1 MDMSMDNLMLY
12 IATYSD
18 AASAAEDYRQLQAM
32 KEEDLELVSSV
43 VIHRDGDGKISVDE
57 HGTGQVPKGALIGGA
72 AGLVVGLFAPPLLA
86 ATAVGAGI
94 GAVAGKIAE
103 RHEEKKI
110 GVDLEEALPPDS
122 SAILAIIDDRYLD
135 RVDTALD
142 TSIRKVQKAIDRDDF
157 EALQKAI
164 DEGGDRIAK
173 AVES

>member
-1 MDMSMDNLMLY
+1 MSMDNLMLY
-12 IATYSD
+12 IATYDD
-18 AASAAEDYRQLQAM
+18 AASATEDYRNLQAAR
-32 KEEDLELVSSV
+32 EADLEVVSSIV
-43 VIHRDGDGKISVDE
+43 MHRDADGKVTVDE
-57 HGTGQVPKGALIGGA
+57 HGTGQVSSGALIGGA

-103 RHEEKKI
+103 RREEKKI
-110 GVDLEEALPPDS
+110 GIDLEEALPPDS

-135 RVDTALD
+135 RVDAALD
-142 TSIRKVQKAIDRDDF
+142 KSLRKVEKAIDEDDY

-173 AVES
+173 AVAS

>member
-1 MDMSMDNLMLY
+1 MSMDNLMLY
-12 IATYSD
+12 VATYPD
-18 AASAAEDYRQLQAM
+18 AASAAEDYRQLQAAR
-32 KEEDLELVSSV
+32 EADLEVVSSV
-43 VIHRDGDGKISVDE
+43 VMHRDADGKVTVDE
-57 HGTGQVPKGALIGGA
+57 HGTGQVSSGALIGGA

-103 RHEEKKI
+103 RREERKI

-122 SAILAIIDDRYLD
+122 SAIIAIIDDRYLD
-135 RVDTALD
+135 RIDAALD
-142 TSIRKVQKAIDRDDF
+142 TSLRKVEKAIDKDDY

-173 AVES
+173 AIAS

>member
-1 MDMSMDNLMLY
+1 MSMDNLMLY
-12 IATYSD
+12 IATYDD
-18 AASAAEDYRQLQAM
+18 AASASDDFRKLQAAR
-32 KEEDLELVSSV
+32 EADLEVVSSIV
-43 VIHRDGDGKISVDE
+43 MHRDADGKVTVDE
-57 HGTGQVPKGALIGGA
+57 HGTGQVSSGALIGGA

-103 RHEEKKI
+103 RREEKKI

-135 RVDTALD
+135 RIDAALER
-142 TSIRKVQKAIDRDDF
+142 SLRKVEKAIDKDDY

-173 AVES
+173 AVAS